1 MGAPKNQ
8 LDPTNAEPTDRC
20 TDDGMLPPETSLG
33 WGQALLS
40 GLAAAVGV
48 QNSASRERDFSRG
61 SAIQFV
67 IAGVVLTGL
76 FIATLLLIVRSLT
89 S

>member
-1 MGAPKNQ
+1 MGAPKNRQ
-8 LDPTNAEPTDRC
+8 DPTNAEATHGC
-20 TDDGMLPPETSLG
+20 TDDGMVPPQTSLG

-40 GLAAAVGV
+40 GLAAAVGI

-76 FIATLLLIVRSLT
+76 FITTLLLIVALLT
-89 S
+89 P